1 MSHNPILTKTYT
13 AGGTI
18 AARTIVKFGAADFA
32 VVAAA
37 AAADLAV
44 GVSDVLAVVA
54 GERVDIHVSG
64 LADVVY
70 GGAVTRG
77 QALTSDA
84 QGRAIAA
91 SNAGE
96 ICIGFAEVSGVA
108 NDIGSV
114 AISRHKF

>member
-1 MSHNPILTKTYT
+1 MSHNPVLTKTYS
-13 AGGTI
+13 AGGGI
-18 AARTIVKFGAADFA
+18 AARTIVKFAASDLT

-37 AAADLAV
+37 AAADLAI
-44 GVSDVLAVVA
+44 GVNDVLAVVS
-54 GERVDIHVSG
+54 GERADIHLSG
-64 LADVVY
+64 VVDVVY

-84 QGRAIAA
+84 TGRAIAA

-114 AISRHKF
+114 LLARHKF